1 TRASPHRRYTARRH
15 RINDATVLS
24 DTRDIPSKLS
34 ERHQAR
40 VFHPKIFA
48 ASISP
53 STCFGASTQ
62 DASITMVSP
71 RKRTLHEAEIG
82 SKEESSLLFRLRNQW
97 QFANLCQWIYLFG
110 KVVKIDDNLDTEDI
124 ETECLKPNAP
134 VLQDIGLALLKFI
147 SSHRGL
153 THQLF
158 DEYTRRQYLA
168 RAPEKNPFGTQ
179 EIAAKFTDFNV
190 LTKVQI
196 LQQMTQWIM
205 ARPERVREKME
216 EQKDID
222 QASWRI
228 EPIGWDKDDRTYFVL
243 DDNRV
248 YRMTEPPNP
257 PTPKKRP
264 KAAKYGS
271 RSNKRRRVSAPNEAD
286 HADQSANESTDVVAD
301 TTEDNSLGS
310 MKWECLAV
318 SLEDVQEIIKSFH
331 KTKDDNEKILR
342 NQLQE
347 HLLPILEKQEVS
359 RKRKEQQRERELSNL
374 AKMANAKRSSRIA
387 NKAEQQKQEEKAQ
400 ENAKVLQ
407 VRRAAEKKQEQQ
419 QLKIEKERDLRLES
433 RENRLKEREARRL
446 QHERELSQ
454 LSEDNRS
461 GSGRISERRLQAEIE
476 KNKRALEQLEDEEE
490 DWIFDC
496 ICGVYGQVDDGT
508 HSVACEKCNV
518 WQHSKCLDISE
529 TEAEKPE
536 FHFIC
541 QSCKQ
546 REQEAAA
553 KPKTTIKLKI
563 NRPAD
568 ASFSPIKQPPQES
581 HRLNPSGLSEG
592 NISAVLM
599 TDDGSR
605 IGHGGSILL
614 RNESEL
620 ERETGAP
627 SASAFLSGHS
637 QALGTNGAKE
647 SSPEPKTPNAE
658 NHEADDGRAHRDRVY
673 KPLTNGNGSV
683 SASPPRARTTPAP
696 RDVSSPRHGAS
707 SLMATPII
715 SREHGIPG
723 SAHSSFT
730 LPAPEGGLS
739 PTKHSPPIPRPQPP
753 SIKTPALPAV
763 LPPVA
768 TLSPSPRQ
776 QILTPPIK
784 PAEPVRRSQPPGASP
799 SAL

>member
-1 TRASPHRRYTARRH
+1 
-15 RINDATVLS
+15 
-24 DTRDIPSKLS
+24 
-34 ERHQAR
+34 
-40 VFHPKIFA
+40 
-48 ASISP
+48 
-53 STCFGASTQ
+53 
-62 DASITMVSP
+62 MVSS
-71 RKRTLHEAEIG
+71 RKRTLQEAEDATHD
-82 SKEESSLLFRLRNQW
+82 EPSLLHRIRNQW

-124 ETECLKPNAP
+124 EAECLKPNAP

-153 THQLF
+153 THELF

-168 RAPEKNPFGTQ
+168 RAPEKNPFGT
-179 EIAAKFTDFNV
+179 EETAAKFADFDV
-190 LTKVQI
+190 LTKVLFIGSLKSVCATDPSQIQI

-205 ARPERVREKME
+205 VRPERIREKME
-216 EQKDID
+216 EQKDVD

-248 YRMTEPPNP
+248 YRMTEPPP
-257 PTPKKRP
+257 KPATPKK
-264 KAAKYGS
+264 KSKVTKYGS
-271 RSNKRRRVSAPNEAD
+271 RSNKRRRVSGTNGTGEAEHSVNEPADEVASTAP
-286 HADQSANESTDVVAD
+286 
-301 TTEDNSLGS
+301 EDDGLGG

-318 SLEDVQEIIKSFH
+318 SLEDVQGIIASFH

-342 NQLQE
+342 DQLQE
-347 HLLPILEKQEVS
+347 HLLPILEKQEES
-359 RKRKEQQRERELSNL
+359 RKRKEQQRERELLNL

-400 ENAKVLQ
+400 EEAKLMQ
-407 VRRAAEKKQEQQ
+407 AQRAAAKKEEQQ
-419 QLKIEKERDLRLES
+419 RAKLEKERDSRLMS
-433 RENRLKEREARRL
+433 REKRLQDRETRRL

-476 KNKRALEQLEDEEE
+476 KNKRALEELEDEED

-518 WQHSKCLDISE
+518 WQHSKCLGISE
-529 TEAEKPE
+529 NEAEKPE
-536 FHFIC
+536 FHLIC
-541 QSCKQ
+541 QSCKR
-546 REQEAAA
+546 REVEAAA
-553 KPKTTIKLKI
+553 ARPKTTIKLKVHRSADALSSPS
-563 NRPAD
+563 NRPLGESNSRP
-568 ASFSPIKQPPQES
+568 AS
-581 HRLNPSGLSEG
+581 SGL
-592 NISAVLM
+592 AV
-599 TDDGSR
+599 
-605 IGHGGSILL
+605 
-614 RNESEL
+614 ESPAVKAMAGQAL
-620 ERETGAP
+620 ETGRPGYDQAIAEVHP
-627 SASAFLSGHS
+627 PTEPAGSNLLKKGNGTPNDLSFVAGSSGPLGKMNGTRLAS
-637 QALGTNGAKE
+637 E
-647 SSPEPKTPNAE
+647 SSPRPTTPKGENGEDHGRSQQLSNGIRAPTNDGDKVPSSPTRVEKTPGPT
-658 NHEADDGRAHRDRVY
+658 D
-673 KPLTNGNGSV
+673 PT
-683 SASPPRARTTPAP
+683 
-696 RDVSSPRHGAS
+696 SPRYGNS

-739 PTKHSPPIPRPQPP
+739 PIKHSPPMPRPQPP
-753 SIKTPALPAV
+753 SVKTPALPAV

-784 PAEPVRRSQPPGASP
+784 PTEPVRRPQPSRTSPGAI
-799 SAL
+799 

>member
-1 TRASPHRRYTARRH
+1 
-15 RINDATVLS
+15 
-24 DTRDIPSKLS
+24 
-34 ERHQAR
+34 
-40 VFHPKIFA
+40 
-48 ASISP
+48 
-53 STCFGASTQ
+53 
-62 DASITMVSP
+62 MVSS
-71 RKRTLHEAEIG
+71 RKRTLQEAENG
-82 SKEESSLLFRLRNQW
+82 SREEDSLLLRLRNQW
-97 QFANLCQWIYLFG
+97 HFANLCQWIYLFG
-110 KVVKIDDNLDTEDI
+110 KVVKIDDSLDTEDI

-134 VLQDIGLALLKFI
+134 VLQDIGLSLLKFV

-153 THQLF
+153 THELF

-168 RAPEKNPFGTQ
+168 RSPEKNPFGT
-179 EIAAKFTDFNV
+179 EETAAKFTDFDV
-190 LTKVQI
+190 LTKVQV
-196 LQQMTQWIM
+196 LQQMTQWVM

-248 YRMTEPPNP
+248 YRMTEPPSP
-257 PTPKKRP
+257 PTPKKKP
-264 KAAKYGS
+264 KAVKYGS
-271 RSNKRRRVSAPNEAD
+271 RSNKRRRLSAPNGAGD
-286 HADQSANESTDVVAD
+286 ADQSVNEPAD
-301 TTEDNSLGS
+301 TSADTIEDTGLGN

-318 SLEDVQEIIKSFH
+318 SLADVQDIIASFR

-342 NQLQE
+342 DQLQE
-347 HLLPILEKQEVS
+347 HLLPILEKQEES
-359 RKRKEQQRERELSNL
+359 RKRKEQQRERELLNL

-387 NKAEQQKQEEKAQ
+387 NKAEQQKQDEKAQ
-400 ENAKVLQ
+400 EEAKAMQ
-407 VRRAAEKKQEQQ
+407 VQRAAAKKQEQQ
-419 QLKIEKERDLRLES
+419 QLQIEKERDLRLVS
-433 RENRLKEREARRL
+433 RENRLKEREVRRL

-476 KNKRALEQLEDEEE
+476 KSKRALEELEDEEE

-518 WQHSKCLDISE
+518 WQHSKCLGISE

-541 QSCKQ
+541 QSCKR
-546 REQEAAA
+546 REEEAAA
-553 KPKTTIKLKI
+553 KPKTTIKLKV

-568 ASFSPIKQPPQES
+568 ASSSPAKQPSKES
-581 HRLNPSGLSEG
+581 NHEPSSTGQAVGDTSDVSKT
-592 NISAVLM
+592 NDISS
-599 TDDGSR
+599 T
-605 IGHGGSILL
+605 GHDESLL
-614 RNESEL
+614 L
-620 ERETGAP
+620 EKETLLGQAIEAP
-627 SASAFLSGHS
+627 SKSAFISRRS
-637 QALGTNGAKE
+637 VSPTQPRGTDGAKE
-647 SSPEPKTPNAE
+647 NSPEPKTPKAE
-658 NHEADDGRAHRDRVY
+658 NDEADDGRTHCEGAG
-673 KPLTNGNGSV
+673 KSLANGSDRL

-696 RDVSSPRHGAS
+696 RDVSSPRHGNS
-707 SLMATPII
+707 SLLATPII

-739 PTKHSPPIPRPQPP
+739 PTKHSPPMPRPQPP
-753 SIKTPALPAV
+753 SIKTPALPSV

-784 PAEPVRRSQPPGASP
+784 PVEPIRRPQPPGASP

>member
-1 TRASPHRRYTARRH
+1 MPPARQAPTRLHLRYLRRGPNASRPDKIEEVLKYTQ
-15 RINDATVLS
+15 DVT
-24 DTRDIPSKLS
+24 SK
-34 ERHQAR
+34 H
-40 VFHPKIFA
+40 A
-48 ASISP
+48 ASSGPTISGRID
-53 STCFGASTQ
+53 SSFDRLGASTQ
-62 DASITMVSP
+62 NASRTMVSS
-71 RKRTLHEAEIG
+71 RKRTLQEAENG
-82 SKEESSLLFRLRNQW
+82 LKEEDSLLLRLRNQW

-124 ETECLKPNAP
+124 ETDCLKPNAP
-134 VLQDIGLALLKFI
+134 VLQDIGLALLKFV

-153 THQLF
+153 THELF

-168 RAPEKNPFGTQ
+168 RTPEKNPFGTE
-179 EIAAKFTDFNV
+179 EIAAKFTDFDV
-190 LTKVQI
+190 LTKVRI
-196 LQQMTQWIM
+196 LQQMTQWVM

-222 QASWRI
+222 QTSWRI

-257 PTPKKRP
+257 PTPKKKA

-271 RSNKRRRVSAPNEAD
+271 RSNKRRRLSAPNGTD
-286 HADQSANESTDVVAD
+286 HADQSVNEPTDASGD
-301 TTEDNSLGS
+301 TTEDTGLGS

-318 SLEDVQEIIKSFH
+318 SLEDVQEIIASFH
-331 KTKDDNEKILR
+331 KTKDDNEKVLR
-342 NQLQE
+342 DQLQE
-347 HLLPILEKQEVS
+347 HLLPILEKQEES
-359 RKRKEQQRERELSNL
+359 RKRKEQQRERELLSL

-400 ENAKVLQ
+400 EEAKVIQ
-407 VRRAAEKKQEQQ
+407 VQRAAAKKQEQQ
-419 QLKIEKERDLRLES
+419 QLKIEKERDLRLIS
-433 RENRLKEREARRL
+433 REKRLKEREARRL

-454 LSEDNRS
+454 LSEDNRN

-476 KNKRALEQLEDEEE
+476 KNMRALEELEDEEE

-518 WQHSKCLDISE
+518 WQHSKCLGISE

-536 FHFIC
+536 FHFVC
-541 QSCKQ
+541 QPCKR

-553 KPKTTIKLKI
+553 KPKTTIKLKV

-568 ASFSPIKQPPQES
+568 VASSPAKQPSKES
-581 HRLNPSGLSEG
+581 DRQVSPTGHDGSVPSRGEPVLGQDIGALSE
-592 NISAVLM
+592 SAI
-599 TDDGSR
+599 TSRRSGSP
-605 IGHGGSILL
+605 
-614 RNESEL
+614 
-620 ERETGAP
+620 TQP
-627 SASAFLSGHS
+627 
-637 QALGTNGAKE
+637 LGINGAKE
-647 SSPEPKTPNAE
+647 TSPEPKTPKAE
-658 NHEADDGRAHRDRVY
+658 NDDADDGRAHRDATAE
-673 KPLTNGNGSV
+673 KSLANGHDHV
-683 SASPPRARTTPAP
+683 PASPPRARTTPAP
-696 RDVSSPRHGAS
+696 RDVSSPRHGNS
-707 SLMATPII
+707 SLLATPII

-739 PTKHSPPIPRPQPP
+739 PTKHSPPAPRPQPP

-768 TLSPSPRQ
+768 TLSPSPRH

-784 PAEPVRRSQPPGASP
+784 PAEPVRRPQPPGASP
-799 SAL
+799 NAL